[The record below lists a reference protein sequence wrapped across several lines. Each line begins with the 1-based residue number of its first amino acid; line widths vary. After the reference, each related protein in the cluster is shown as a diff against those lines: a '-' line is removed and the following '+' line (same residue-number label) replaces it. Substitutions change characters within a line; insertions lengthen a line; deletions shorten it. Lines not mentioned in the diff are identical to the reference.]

1 MNYVFMEHNVG
12 NYVNV
17 LLPKDYIRLMGL
29 WKLVKNNKQN
39 IV

>member
-1 MNYVFMEHNVG
+1 MAHNVR

-29 WKLVKNNKQN
+29 WKLVKNFKQN
-39 IV
+39 MV